1 MLNKTKSQGILD
13 AFLDGYPLRPEVS
26 QKAFED
32 ICHLDGCRPY
42 TEISESVK
50 RLIRRG
56 GNIDVFNDVVF
67 VSSPDI
73 EEVQYRVALTRH
85 INFLYKGEKSIVLN
99 KKEVIYI
106 PRKQNWSIK
115 EFEEQI
121 SDIVNAYERKLAR
134 RAWVD
139 KITRMLGLNGK
150 RIYQL
155 LEATV

>member
-1 MLNKTKSQGILD
+1 MLNKARSQGILE
-13 AFLDGYPLRPEVS
+13 AFLDGSSLKSEVS

-50 RLIRRG
+50 RLIKRG

-67 VSSPDI
+67 VSSPDM
-73 EEVQYRVALTRH
+73 EEVQYRVALVRH
-85 INFLYKGEKSIVLN
+85 INFLYKGEKPIVLN
-99 KKEVIYI
+99 TKEVIYI
-106 PRKQNWSIK
+106 PRHQHWSIK

-121 SDIVNAYERKLAR
+121 SDIINAYGRKLAK

-139 KITRMLGLNGK
+139 KITRMFGLRG
-150 RIYQL
+150 RYIYQL